1 MIYIIILFVMIFYC
15 IHVIRLRLIEMLR
28 KGRTEE
34 ALSMLEMTEMK
45 SD

>member
-1 MIYIIILFVMIFYC
+1 MIYTIILFIIVFYC
-15 IHVIRLRLIEMLR
+15 IHLIRIRLIELLR